1 MLKYTQTDKKTKGD
15 MKMKQIGTVAI
26 IGLGAIGAFFA
37 DSLLPALND
46 GLRIIAGKGS

>member
-1 MLKYTQTDKKTKGD
+1 
-15 MKMKQIGTVAI
+15 MKQIDTVAI

-46 GLRIIAGKGS
+46 GLRIIAGGERAKALKEEGNGKTVG